1 MKVFSL
7 QAPIYRGAWLS
18 SRLTA
23 QTSQLAAI
31 RRDALERWRR
41 ARSRGLSAEEAAR
54 AVGASRASL
63 YRWEKRLE
71 PRSRRPHRQ
80 RQPTW
85 TSALMRKIERL
96 RADHPMW
103 GKRKLAVLLRREGI
117 DVSVSMV
124 GRILTKL
131 MARGVVR
138 PVPMLRRKP
147 GPRRLRSM
155 GQRHAKRLP
164 KGMKPIRPGE
174 LVQIDTL
181 FVNVAPDK
189 AVKHFTAYDPV
200 AKWTVALV
208 AGRATAR
215 CAAAL
220 LDKLIAEAPF
230 RVEGIQVDGGSEFRA
245 EFEDACRERN
255 LCLFVLPPKR
265 PQLNGHVERAQGS
278 WRYEFYGKHLA
289 ISPQPSTS
297 QSSARRSARLTWA
310 ELGQLGMPKMFGGS
324 SRPAALARCGRFGP
338 GAAVE
343 RGNVGRMRNDSSTL
357 VSPRSTTPL
366 TLAVD

>member
-18 SRLTA
+18 SRPTA
-23 QTSQLAAI
+23 QTSQLAAV

-85 TSALMRKIERL
+85 TSALMRRIERL

-131 MARGVVR
+131 MVRGVVT

-147 GPRRLRSM
+147 GPRRLR
-155 GQRHAKRLP
+155 
-164 KGMKPIRPGE
+164 I
-174 LVQIDTL
+174 I
-181 FVNVAPDK
+181 
-189 AVKHFTAYDPV
+189 
-200 AKWTVALV
+200 
-208 AGRATAR
+208 
-215 CAAAL
+215 
-220 LDKLIAEAPF
+220 
-230 RVEGIQVDGGSEFRA
+230 GIQVDGGSEFRA

-255 LCLFVLPPKR
+255 LCHLVLPPKR

-278 WRYEFYGKHLA
+278 WRYEFYGVEDLPSRLKPLQLRIDAFAHRFNHTRPHQALGDLTPA
-289 ISPQPSTS
+289 EYLSTISQEIAPSHM
-297 QSSARRSARLTWA
+297 
-310 ELGQLGMPKMFGGS
+310 G
-324 SRPAALARCGRFGP
+324 
-338 GAAVE
+338 
-343 RGNVGRMRNDSSTL
+343 
-357 VSPRSTTPL
+357 
-366 TLAVD
+366 

>member
-1 MKVFSL
+1 MRRAKRVNL
-7 QAPIYRGAWLS
+7 QALIYRGAWLS

-23 QTSQLAAI
+23 QTSQLAAV
-31 RRDALERWRR
+31 RRDALKRWRR

-131 MARGVVR
+131 IARGVVT
-138 PVPMLRRKP
+138 PVPMLRRKL
-147 GPRRLRSM
+147 GPRRLRIM

-164 KGMKPIRPGE
+164 KGMWEK
-174 LVQIDTL
+174 
-181 FVNVAPDK
+181 
-189 AVKHFTAYDPV
+189 
-200 AKWTVALV
+200 
-208 AGRATAR
+208 
-215 CAAAL
+215 
-220 LDKLIAEAPF
+220 
-230 RVEGIQVDGGSEFRA
+230 
-245 EFEDACRERN
+245 
-255 LCLFVLPPKR
+255 
-265 PQLNGHVERAQGS
+265 
-278 WRYEFYGKHLA
+278 
-289 ISPQPSTS
+289 
-297 QSSARRSARLTWA
+297 RLTSHRAW
-310 ELGQLGMPKMFGGS
+310 PPPPP
-324 SRPAALARCGRFGP
+324 RYPRH
-338 GAAVE
+338 GAPC
-343 RGNVGRMRNDSSTL
+343 RR
-357 VSPRSTTPL
+357 
-366 TLAVD
+366 

>member
-23 QTSQLAAI
+23 QTSQLAAV

-103 GKRKLAVLLRREGI
+103 GKRKLVLLRREGI

-131 MARGVVR
+131 MARGVVT

-147 GPRRLRSM
+147 GS
-155 GQRHAKRLP
+155 K
-164 KGMKPIRPGE
+164 
-174 LVQIDTL
+174 
-181 FVNVAPDK
+181 
-189 AVKHFTAYDPV
+189 TA
-200 AKWTVALV
+200 
-208 AGRATAR
+208 
-215 CAAAL
+215 
-220 LDKLIAEAPF
+220 
-230 RVEGIQVDGGSEFRA
+230 
-245 EFEDACRERN
+245 
-255 LCLFVLPPKR
+255 
-265 PQLNGHVERAQGS
+265 
-278 WRYEFYGKHLA
+278 
-289 ISPQPSTS
+289 
-297 QSSARRSARLTWA
+297 
-310 ELGQLGMPKMFGGS
+310 
-324 SRPAALARCGRFGP
+324 RPAASCKARYSSQPERRSGLPVATIPGQRPGDDGISRSRGDDGRALGFPARHGRRSVIGAVAATGALARGR
-338 GAAVE
+338 
-343 RGNVGRMRNDSSTL
+343 RCL
-357 VSPRSTTPL
+357 SPRRGSLRNPARSPGSRL
-366 TLAVD
+366 C

>member
-23 QTSQLAAI
+23 QTSQLAAV

-54 AVGASRASL
+54 AVGASRDSL

-131 MARGVVR
+131 MARGVVT

-147 GPRRLRSM
+147 GPRRLRIM

-220 LDKLIAEAPF
+220 LDKLIAE
-230 RVEGIQVDGGSEFRA
+230 
-245 EFEDACRERN
+245 FEDACRERN
-255 LCLFVLPPKR
+255 LCFVLPPKQ

-278 WRYEFYGKHLA
+278 WRYEFYGVEDLPSRLKPLQLRIDAFAHRFNHTRPHQALGDLTPA
-289 ISPQPSTS
+289 EYLSTISQEIAPSHM
-297 QSSARRSARLTWA
+297 
-310 ELGQLGMPKMFGGS
+310 G
-324 SRPAALARCGRFGP
+324 
-338 GAAVE
+338 
-343 RGNVGRMRNDSSTL
+343 
-357 VSPRSTTPL
+357 
-366 TLAVD
+366 